1 MSRSRAPLLLT
12 PALASARALAR
23 LWVVGLLVAICV
35 CTGTQPSEPTTMP
48 SSEPP
53 KVSPALVPG
62 DLFEVRVF
70 DEEQLSGSFQV
81 QDDGSIQFPL
91 LGRLDVAGR
100 TQAEL
105 TEVIRAGLAQGFL
118 RDPHVTV
125 VVKER
130 QNFEVS
136 VLGQVNAPGS
146 FPWVDRL
153 TLVQAI
159 STAGGLTPMAAS
171 KRIRLTRQIDGGR
184 TSFEVSLQAIT
195 QGQTEDLFLHP
206 GDIVF
211 VPETR
216 I

>member
-1 MSRSRAPLLLT
+1 MFRRRLVCGHARPCVSRVALLAVGMLAAGSCAPR
-12 PALASARALAR
+12 PPP
-23 LWVVGLLVAICV
+23 VAAPRPPI
-35 CTGTQPSEPTTMP
+35 GQ
-48 SSEPP
+48 PP

-70 DEEQLSGSFQV
+70 DEEQLSGTFQV
-81 QDDGSIQFPL
+81 QDDGTIQFPL
-91 LGRLDVAGR
+91 LGRLEVAGR
-100 TQAEL
+100 TQAQLAEA
-105 TEVIRAGLAQGFL
+105 IRMGLAQGYL
-118 RDPHVTV
+118 REPHVTV

-136 VLGQVNAPGS
+136 VLGQVNEPGS

-159 STAGGLTPMAAS
+159 STAGGLTSMAAS
-171 KRIRLTRQIDGGR
+171 KRIRLTRTTDEGR
-184 TSFEVSLQAIT
+184 TTFEVSLEAIT
-195 QGQTEDLFLHP
+195 EGVAEDLFLHP

-211 VPETR
+211 VPQAR